1 MTDIITDWTD
11 EKAQAFGK
19 DSVSFAHSLH
29 ERPMFSDEALAAVLD
44 RYPCESL
51 GIYTMGEDL
60 MDWRSWRRGES
71 AGLSGD
77 KLMEAM
83 KAGRL
88 WLNLRYTNE
97 HLPEYDALC
106 AEMCADQER
115 KVPGLRTFRR
125 DLGLLISS
133 PKAQVFYHLDVPM
146 VSLWQVRGTKTVW
159 LYPRQEPYVP
169 DEHIERMVM
178 RETEGQCAFRPEWD
192 QAAEAVELTPGK
204 AVAWPQNVPHR
215 VANADMVNVSLSL
228 EYMTPAALF
237 RANLFYANAL
247 LRRNLGVRR
256 PKVQSRPVPAALAKL
271 ALARAVKIAAK
282 TRKTSKTIL
291 PATFVVDP
299 GQPGGYRTLVA

>member
-1 MTDIITDWTD
+1 MTAIITDWTAQ
-11 EKAQAFGK
+11 KASALGHETLTY
-19 DSVSFAHSLH
+19 AHALH

-44 RYPCESL
+44 RYPRESL
-51 GIYTMGEDL
+51 GVYTMGEDL
-60 MDWRSWRRGES
+60 MDWRSWRRGE
-71 AGLSGD
+71 ADGLSGD

-83 KAGRL
+83 TSGRL

-97 HLPEYDALC
+97 HLPEYAKLC
-106 AEMCADQER
+106 AEMCGELEQRA
-115 KVPGLRTFRR
+115 PGLRTFRR

-133 PKAQVFYHLDVPM
+133 PKAQVFYHLDVPL
-146 VSLWQVRGTKTVW
+146 VSLWQIRGAKTIW
-159 LYPRQEPYVP
+159 FYPRQEPYVP

-192 QAAEAVELTPGK
+192 GAAEAIELLPGA

-215 VANADMVNVSLSL
+215 VANADVVNVSLSL

-247 LRRNLGVRR
+247 LRRRLGVRPR
-256 PKVQSRPVPAALAKL
+256 VQSRPVPTALAKL
-271 ALARAVKIAAK
+271 ALARAVKLAAK
-282 TRKTSKTIL
+282 ARKSSKTIL

-299 GQPGGYRTLVA
+299 ARPGGYRSLEA